1 MTSLISVQGFL
12 FYCNIDILI
21 SCRFLKCPFR
31 RESPLH
37 GHFTRTSF
45 IDIHLSHLS
54 MWMKTITVFMCEC
67 GCVGVC
73 AIFMSVCV
81 YVKMSMCL
89 LPQRSNTINYHF
101 LQFDFQSVQN
111 NFLICLLK
119 IWHHFYCKFYGI
131 FIIYLFGFLKLLK
144 ARNLSHKFV
153 INNLIISLINNT
165 DTI

>member
-31 RESPLH
+31 REPPLL

-54 MWMKTITVFMCEC
+54 MWMKTITVFMCEF

-81 YVKMSMCL
+81 YVKDVNVFVTAKKQHHQLPFSSIWFSICSKRFFDLFIENLTPFL
-89 LPQRSNTINYHF
+89 LQI
-101 LQFDFQSVQN
+101 L
-111 NFLICLLK
+111 
-119 IWHHFYCKFYGI
+119 WHFYH
-131 FIIYLFGFLKLLK
+131 LFVSFLKLLK